1 MTVRTTLST
10 GWALAAAC
18 IVAASLFT
26 STPSLAAIPEP
37 ASSGGP
43 PGQGSPFA
51 CIASALSPAERKQH
65 FEEYGPR
72 LRASLKTIREL
83 PNGYEFAFHTDRDT
97 YQVLST
103 WMFQERLCCPFFD
116 LELRIDREG
125 GSTWLSLTG
134 RDGVKEFIQAEFEP
148 WFKKGS

>member
-1 MTVRTTLST
+1 MTVHTTLST
-10 GWALAAAC
+10 GWMFAAASMVAVSVLTSAPALAA
-18 IVAASLFT
+18 T
-26 STPSLAAIPEP
+26 PEP
-37 ASSGGP
+37 VSSGEP
-43 PGQGSPFA
+43 QGQRSPFA

-72 LRASLKTIREL
+72 LRANLKEIREL

-97 YQVLST
+97 YQVLSV

-116 LELRIDREG
+116 LELRLDREG
-125 GSTWLSLTG
+125 GSTWLRLTG

-148 WFKKGS
+148 WFQKGS

>member
-10 GWALAAAC
+10 RWALAAAC
-18 IVAASLFT
+18 IVAVTLLT
-26 STPSLAAIPEP
+26 SAPSLAAGQAPV
-37 ASSGGP
+37 SSGEP
-43 PGQGSPFA
+43 QGQGSPFA
-51 CIASALSPAERKQH
+51 CIVSALSPAERKQH

-72 LRASLKTIREL
+72 LRASLKAIREL
-83 PNGYEFAFHTDRDT
+83 PDGYEFAFHTDRDT
-97 YQVLST
+97 YQVLSI

-125 GSTWLSLTG
+125 GSTWLKLTG

-148 WFKKGS
+148 WFRRGS

>member
-1 MTVRTTLST
+1 MTARTTLST
-10 GWALAAAC
+10 GWVLAAAC
-18 IVAASLFT
+18 IVVASLIA
-26 STPSLAAIPEP
+26 STPSLAGTPEP
-37 ASSGGP
+37 VSSGEP
-43 PGQGSPFA
+43 QGQGSPFA
-51 CIASALSPAERKQH
+51 CIATALSPAERKQH

-148 WFKKGS
+148 WFRRGS

>member
-1 MTVRTTLST
+1 MTVRAKLST
-10 GWALAAAC
+10 GWVLAAA
-18 IVAASLFT
+18 VAASLLA
-26 STPSLAAIPEP
+26 STQSLAATPEP
-37 ASSGGP
+37 ISSGGP
-43 PGQGSPFA
+43 QGQGSPFA

-72 LRASLKTIREL
+72 LRASLKEIREL

-134 RDGVKEFIQAEFEP
+134 RDGVKDFIQAEFEP

>member
-1 MTVRTTLST
+1 MTVRAKLPRFVLVLAWTVAARLFAPSS
-10 GWALAAAC
+10 GLAADATN
-18 IVAASLFT
+18 A
-26 STPSLAAIPEP
+26 PSAQPKSHE
-37 ASSGGP
+37 
-43 PGQGSPFA
+43 SPFA
-51 CIASALSPAERKQH
+51 CMMSALSPAERKQH

-72 LRASLKTIREL
+72 LRASLKQIREL

-134 RDGVKEFIQAEFEP
+134 REGVKEFIQAEFEP
-148 WFKKGS
+148 WFRKRS